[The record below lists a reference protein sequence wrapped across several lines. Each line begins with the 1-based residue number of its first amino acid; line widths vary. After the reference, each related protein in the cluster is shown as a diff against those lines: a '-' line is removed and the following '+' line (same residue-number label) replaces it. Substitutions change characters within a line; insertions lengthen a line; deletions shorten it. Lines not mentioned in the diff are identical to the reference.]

1 MGEGGGARGNG
12 GEKHKSLGM
21 GKGVGEGEMEGE
33 GPSREADA
41 IENITAMFVLL
52 CGRRKDLSN
61 ASSYTVWKW
70 DAL

>member
-21 GKGVGEGEMEGE
+21 GKGVGKGKWRGGSFE
-33 GPSREADA
+33 R
-41 IENITAMFVLL
+41 
-52 CGRRKDLSN
+52 GRRHREYYSDVCSFVWKKDLSN
-61 ASSYTVWKW
+61 ASGYTVWKW